1 MTRNDFKRMTAAL
14 LAAALACPQAAFA
27 AEAAKSVAAPAV
39 FQGVEVSDD
48 FVAIKLSTAVQYNSF
63 VTQTPPRLV
72 VDLLD
77 TQDGAPGAAAKGSGR
92 LLSRV
97 RSGQFQRRPRL
108 ITRVVLDLTKTA
120 GYRVGSL
127 SNGLGIRLIDGGE
140 KSESG
145 GLDESAAAAAAVP
158 AAPAPVP
165 APAPTPAKAP
175 TAAVVPSVFQGVEVS
190 DNFVS
195 LKLSGAVQYKSFVT
209 QTPPRRLVV
218 DLLDTR
224 DGAPG
229 ASAKGSGRLFSSVRS
244 GQRQWR
250 PRLITRVVLDL
261 AKTAGY
267 RIGSLSSGLGIRLI
281 DGSGKSAAGDG
292 FGESAAPAAPVVPV
306 PSPAAAPAL
315 AVAAAPVVAAQKVEP
330 VRPVVA
336 AASVPVAAPVAPAVE
351 AKAVP
356 RKAKAVEDESMD
368 KASADAQDTDSTD
381 QILVPATGSRFAVE
395 KPVPPTSEKL
405 SAAAAFKRAGLQGEM
420 HTEVAAVAEYD
431 DANKSRVTLP
441 ASVHPGHVDSGR
453 IGGSI
458 YQDLISRLPRDPV
471 TLDFDG
477 TDIRDVIKLL
487 AAKSR
492 INIIYGPDVT
502 GTLTLHLSDVPF
514 SEAFRTILSMMQLT
528 TSQTGSNVLRVITP
542 AELTKQRTAGTTI
555 TKVIQLNYAKPE
567 DVKKTVDAVRTAEG
581 RLGNTSVDDKTN
593 SVIVTETLE
602 GMTATENLVGQLDQ
616 RPQQVLIEA
625 KIVEVNASMMFDY
638 GVQWSQYGAQNGSV
652 GGQPGLST
660 YGSPVG
666 YFSTTSNQPATLMA
680 PGASGGMFPI
690 GATGQGTGVQ
700 LPADNIFGALTLGRI
715 TSSYIINAT
724 ITAAASEG
732 KAKILSDPKIATLNN
747 QAATIAVTSQIPY
760 VTSNVSPT
768 AATVTE
774 TVNYVTTGITLT
786 VTPTI
791 NADGRILLIIQPNVS
806 QPSATAAANT
816 QTGAP
821 AIDTRNANT
830 TVLVR
835 DGETVVIGGLISDSV
850 SDTISKIPFLGD
862 IPVLGWL
869 FKKKSQSRT
878 RMELLIFV
886 TTRIMPD

>member
-1 MTRNDFKRMTAAL
+1 MIRNDFKRTAAAL
-14 LAAALACPQAAFA
+14 LAAALICPHATFA
-27 AEAAKSVAAPAV
+27 AEAAKSVATPAV
-39 FQGVEVSDD
+39 FQGVDVSGD

-77 TQDGAPGAAAKGSGR
+77 TQDGAPGASVKGSGR
-92 LLSRV
+92 LLTRV
-97 RSGQFQRRPRL
+97 RSGQFQ
-108 ITRVVLDLTKTA
+108 K
-120 GYRVGSL
+120 
-127 SNGLGIRLIDGGE
+127 
-140 KSESG
+140 
-145 GLDESAAAAAAVP
+145 
-158 AAPAPVP
+158 
-165 APAPTPAKAP
+165 
-175 TAAVVPSVFQGVEVS
+175 
-190 DNFVS
+190 
-195 LKLSGAVQYKSFVT
+195 
-209 QTPPRRLVV
+209 
-218 DLLDTR
+218 
-224 DGAPG
+224 
-229 ASAKGSGRLFSSVRS
+229 
-244 GQRQWR
+244 R

-267 RIGSLSSGLGIRLI
+267 RVGLLSYGLGIRLI
-281 DGSGKSAAGDG
+281 DGSEKFHAADRS
-292 FGESAAPAAPVVPV
+292 EEAATAEAPAAPVPAPVPAVAPAPVKSVSKAPARAPSAIAAKKAAAQPLVAAAVPV
-306 PSPAAAPAL
+306 PAAAP
-315 AVAAAPVVAAQKVEP
+315 VAPVPVQAAIP
-330 VRPVVA
+330 IAVVPRE
-336 AASVPVAAPVAPAVE
+336 SPAPVAPAVE
-351 AKAVP
+351 SKAVP
-356 RKAKAVEDESMD
+356 AKAKVAEDESMD
-368 KASADAQDTDSTD
+368 AASADTQGEDSSD
-381 QILVPATGSRFAVE
+381 QILVPATDSRFAVE
-395 KPVPPTSEKL
+395 KMAPPTSEKL
-405 SAAAAFKRAGLQGEM
+405 SAAAAFKRAGLEGEM
-420 HTEVAAVAEYD
+420 HSEIAAVAEYS

-441 ASVHPGHVDSGR
+441 VSVHPGHVDSGR

-477 TDIRDVIKLL
+477 TDIRDVLKLL

-492 INIIYGPDVT
+492 VNIIYGPDVT

-514 SEAFRTILSMMQLT
+514 NEAFRTILSMMQLT
-528 TSQTGSNVLRVITP
+528 TSQTGSNVLRVLTP

-625 KIVEVNASMMFDY
+625 KIVEVNANMLFDY

-652 GGQPGLST
+652 GGQQGLST
-660 YGSPVG
+660 FGSPAG
-666 YFSTTSNQPATLMA
+666 YFSTTSNQPATSMA
-680 PGASGGMFPI
+680 PGANGGLFPI
-690 GATGQGTGVQ
+690 GGTGQGTGVQ

-878 RMELLIFV
+878 RTELLIFV

>member
-1 MTRNDFKRMTAAL
+1 MTRQDFKKTMAAL
-14 LAAALACPQAAFA
+14 LAAALVCPQAAFA
-27 AEAAKSVAAPAV
+27 AEAAKSAPVSAV
-39 FQGVEVSDD
+39 FQGVQVSDD
-48 FVAIKLSTAVQYNSF
+48 FVLIQLSTAVQYNSF

-77 TQDGAPGAAAKGSGR
+77 TQDGAAVAATKGSGR

-108 ITRVVLDLTKTA
+108 ITRVVLDLLKTA
-120 GYRVGSL
+120 GYRVGSM
-127 SNGLGIRLIDGGE
+127 SNGLGIRLVDGSE
-140 KSESG
+140 KSKSAQA
-145 GLDESAAAAAAVP
+145 LDEAATSQTASAPVSAPVRAPSAASTPVKPAPKLSAKASGAPAAKTAAAQPQAAAAVP
-158 AAPAPVP
+158 SAPIAAAIPVPVPIAVVSRESPVP
-165 APAPTPAKAP
+165 A
-175 TAAVVPSVFQGVEVS
+175 
-190 DNFVS
+190 
-195 LKLSGAVQYKSFVT
+195 
-209 QTPPRRLVV
+209 
-218 DLLDTR
+218 
-224 DGAPG
+224 
-229 ASAKGSGRLFSSVRS
+229 
-244 GQRQWR
+244 
-250 PRLITRVVLDL
+250 
-261 AKTAGY
+261 
-267 RIGSLSSGLGIRLI
+267 
-281 DGSGKSAAGDG
+281 
-292 FGESAAPAAPVVPV
+292 
-306 PSPAAAPAL
+306 
-315 AVAAAPVVAAQKVEP
+315 
-330 VRPVVA
+330 
-336 AASVPVAAPVAPAVE
+336 APAVE
-351 AKAVP
+351 AKPAA
-356 RKAKAVEDESMD
+356 RKADAAEEKGSDE
-368 KASADAQDTDSTD
+368 ASASAQNGDSTD
-381 QILVPATGSRFAVE
+381 QILVPATDSRFAVE
-395 KPVPPTSEKL
+395 KLAPPTSEKL

-420 HTEVAAVAEYD
+420 HSEVAAVAEYD
-431 DANKSRVTLP
+431 DANKSRITLP
-441 ASVHPGHVDSGR
+441 ASVHPGHADSGR

-477 TDIRDVIKLL
+477 TDIRDVLKLL

-492 INIIYGPDVT
+492 VNIIYGPDVT

-514 SEAFRTILSMMQLT
+514 NEAFRTILSMMQLT
-528 TSQTGSNVLRVITP
+528 TSQTGSNVLRVLTP

-625 KIVEVNASMMFDY
+625 KIVEVNANMLFDY

-652 GGQPGLST
+652 GGQQGLTSF
-660 YGSPVG
+660 GSPAG
-666 YFSTTSNQPATLMA
+666 YFSTTSAAPATSLG
-680 PGASGGMFPI
+680 PGATGGVFPL

-821 AIDTRNANT
+821 AIDTRNAQT

-850 SDTISKIPFLGD
+850 SDTISKVPFLGD

-878 RMELLIFV
+878 RTELLIFV